1 MRRPRS
7 KTGQAIDARWRTPT
21 ELRKL
26 RALLREAKAD
36 NDLDAWRRAKAI
48 IGYLDGEK
56 VAVMCDALGVVRGSI
71 NKWLSWYNAMGA
83 EGLRTGK
90 PPGRTPRLTQDQ
102 KDQLGAIIDAGPQAG
117 GFSTG
122 IWTGPMVAS
131 LLERQFGVRYNHN
144 YVPRLLHQLGFSV
157 QRPRK
162 RLARA
167 DAVAQAIWL
176 RERFPR
182 IKKKREPVAES

>member
-7 KTGQAIDARWRTPT
+7 KTGHAIDVRWRTPA

-26 RALLREAKAD
+26 DAFLREAKA
-36 NDLDAWRRAKAI
+36 NHDLDAWRRAKAVR
-48 IGYLDGEK
+48 GYLDGER
-56 VAVMCDALGVVRGSI
+56 VAVMCEALGVVRGSI
-71 NKWLSWYNAMGA
+71 NRWLRWYNAMGA

-90 PPGRTPRLTQDQ
+90 SPGRSPRLTQDQ
-102 KDQLGAIIDAGPQAG
+102 RDQLSAIIDAGPHVG

-122 IWTGPMVAS
+122 IWTGPMVAT
-131 LLERQFGVRYNHN
+131 LIKREFGIRYNHN

-167 DAVAQAIWL
+167 NAEAQAIWL

-182 IKKKREPVAES
+182 IKKKRGPVAEL